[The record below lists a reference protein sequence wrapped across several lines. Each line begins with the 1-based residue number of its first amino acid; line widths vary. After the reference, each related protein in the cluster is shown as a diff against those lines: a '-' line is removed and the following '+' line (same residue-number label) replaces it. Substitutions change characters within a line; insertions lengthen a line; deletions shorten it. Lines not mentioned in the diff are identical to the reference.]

1 MYQTNPGLE
10 DVVANSMSSLS
21 FSGVT
26 LVFVL
31 AIVGAVWCAV
41 PLALFSIRRRMDSL
55 ERAVDENSH
64 VVANDL
70 RRITDML
77 LLDRM
82 QRAHGGS
89 GMDSG
94 DAAGKAPHLQS
105 VHTSIVHPASAQAD
119 QGGKQPSAFI
129 QPRSAQVSSAPRR
142 ISAA

>member
-1 MYQTNPGLE
+1 MYQTNLGLE

-41 PLALFSIRRRMDSL
+41 PFALFSIRRRMDSL

-82 QRAHGGS
+82 QRAHGGA

-94 DAAGKAPHLQS
+94 DEAGKAPQAQP
-105 VHTSIVHPASAQAD
+105 VHTSIVSSASD
-119 QGGKQPSAFI
+119 GENGKQPIAFI
-129 QPRSAQVSSAPRR
+129 QPRSASGGSAPRR
-142 ISAA
+142 INAA